1 MDLAK
6 LKKLEAKASPA
17 PWWQDAVDCEDGHG
31 HYKAYC
37 VGYEHKSI
45 LDTANSDVQL
55 IEQDDGP
62 RYDITGHYD
71 TEFIA
76 EMRNAT
82 PKLIARVQDLE
93 LIAKTLNSLSVE
105 RALRIEALEDALQRI
120 VDFHIGDCPAAVEEI
135 DFAKNINRE
144 IRKIAHTALERT
156 GQASSQPDTNEQT
169 KGKSP

>member
-17 PWWQDAVDCEDGHG
+17 PCWQDAVDCEDGHG

-45 LDTANSDVQL
+45 LDTSNSDVQL

-76 EMRNAT
+76 EMRNVA
-82 PKLIARVQDLE
+82 PQLIARV
-93 LIAKTLNSLSVE
+93 
-105 RALRIEALEDALQRI
+105 EALEAALQRI

-144 IRKIAHTALERT
+144 IRKFARAALSGE
-156 GQASSQPDTNEQT
+156 GQ
-169 KGKSP
+169 

>member
-76 EMRNAT
+76 EMRNVA
-82 PKLIARVQDLE
+82 PKLIARIETLE
-93 LIAKTLNSLSVE
+93 VARDATIGRANRYEEALRAVLHSLRNEGILSSDAGSQMVMTAMIDVIAK
-105 RALRIEALEDALQRI
+105 ALRPEGLA
-120 VDFHIGDCPAAVEEI
+120 
-135 DFAKNINRE
+135 
-144 IRKIAHTALERT
+144 
-156 GQASSQPDTNEQT
+156 
-169 KGKSP
+169 

>member
-6 LKKLEAKASPA
+6 LKKLESKASPA
-17 PWWQDAVDCEDGHG
+17 PWWQDAIDSEDGHG

-37 VGYEHKSI
+37 VGYGHKSI

-82 PKLIARVQDLE
+82 PQLIARIETLE
-93 LIAKTLNSLSVE
+93 AARDATIARANRYEEALRAVLHSLRNEGILSSDAGSQMVMTAMIDVIAK
-105 RALRIEALEDALQRI
+105 ALRPEGSRN
-120 VDFHIGDCPAAVEEI
+120 G
-135 DFAKNINRE
+135 
-144 IRKIAHTALERT
+144 
-156 GQASSQPDTNEQT
+156 
-169 KGKSP
+169 

>member
-45 LDTANSDVQL
+45 LDTSNSDVQL

-82 PKLIARVQDLE
+82 PQLIARIEMLE
-93 LIAKTLNSLSVE
+93 EGLRAIRYTLQNEAVLSSDAGTKIVATHLINICTETLEAK
-105 RALRIEALEDALQRI
+105 
-120 VDFHIGDCPAAVEEI
+120 
-135 DFAKNINRE
+135 
-144 IRKIAHTALERT
+144 
-156 GQASSQPDTNEQT
+156 
-169 KGKSP
+169 

>member
-82 PKLIARVQDLE
+82 PELIARVQDLE

-105 RALRIEALEDALQRI
+105 QALRIEALEGALKAIFARLDHPGNGGQFVHYFLRWPEVEAARKTLAGDERI
-120 VDFHIGDCPAAVEEI
+120 SVTTVSI
-135 DFAKNINRE
+135 
-144 IRKIAHTALERT
+144 
-156 GQASSQPDTNEQT
+156 EQN
-169 KGKSP
+169 

>member
-1 MDLAK
+1 MDLEK

-82 PKLIARVQDLE
+82 PS
-93 LIAKTLNSLSVE
+93 T
-105 RALRIEALEDALQRI
+105 
-120 VDFHIGDCPAAVEEI
+120 DCPRRGAGGGARSSYRASGKLCRVECG
-135 DFAKNINRE
+135 R
-144 IRKIAHTALERT
+144 
-156 GQASSQPDTNEQT
+156 
-169 KGKSP
+169 

>member
-45 LDTANSDVQL
+45 LDTSNSDVQL

-76 EMRNAT
+76 EMRNVA
-82 PKLIARVQDLE
+82 PKLISTIE
-93 LIAKTLNSLSVE
+93 TLQA
-105 RALRIEALEDALQRI
+105 ALRKAVGMLEHASVSLDWTEEEAAQAQDVWDADVAVIR
-120 VDFHIGDCPAAVEEI
+120 AA
-135 DFAKNINRE
+135 
-144 IRKIAHTALERT
+144 L
-156 GQASSQPDTNEQT
+156 G
-169 KGKSP
+169 GK

>member
-1 MDLAK
+1 MNLAK
-6 LKKLEAKASPA
+6 LKALEAKASPA

-45 LDTANSDVQL
+45 LDTSNSDVQL

-82 PKLIARVQDLE
+82 PQLIARIEMLE
-93 LIAKTLNSLSVE
+93 EGLRAIRYTLQNEAVLSTDAGTKIVITHLINICTETLE
-105 RALRIEALEDALQRI
+105 
-120 VDFHIGDCPAAVEEI
+120 
-135 DFAKNINRE
+135 
-144 IRKIAHTALERT
+144 
-156 GQASSQPDTNEQT
+156 
-169 KGKSP
+169 GK